1 MSDVT
6 AKPAAPLDE
15 VMLAM
20 DVVDTLRH
28 RQDLAVRELGTDAK
42 EKQLLDKLR
51 DIYHHQGIEVPDH
64 ILREGVA
71 ALQESRF
78 VYDPPKPGFGTSLAR
93 LYVTRK
99 SWGKPVGA
107 VLAAVLLLGVGYFGV
122 WQPYQHGQ
130 AEQARIE
137 LAEGLPAQMDAL
149 YQTIFEETKVQQAVA
164 DAEALRSRGKTF
176 AAEGNREG
184 AEQVVADLT
193 ALRDQ
198 LRQEYTLRVVNRSG
212 VQSGFWTIPE
222 INTAA
227 TNYYIVVEAL
237 DSEGNVLSLPVLN
250 EENGEVEVVSHWGV
264 RVPENVYDGVAADK
278 LDDGIIQINE
288 VGRKSD
294 GFLEVEYN
302 LPVLG
307 GAVTRW

>member
-42 EKQLLDKLR
+42 ERQLIDRLR
-51 DIYHHQGIEVPDH
+51 EIYHQQGIEVPDH
-64 ILREGVA
+64 ILKEGVA

-78 VYDPPKPGFGTSLAR
+78 VYDPPTPGLGTTLAR
-93 LYVTRK
+93 IYVGRK
-99 SWGKPVGA
+99 SWGRPVGA
-107 VLAAVLLLGVGYFGV
+107 VLLALLVLGVGYFGV
-122 WQPYQHGQ
+122 WQPYQAGR

-137 LAEGLPAQMDAL
+137 LSEGLPAQMDAL
-149 YQTIFEETKVQQAVA
+149 YDTIFEETKVQQAVLQ
-164 DAEALRSRGKTF
+164 AEALRTRGKTL

-184 AEQVVADLT
+184 AETALAGLV

-198 LRQEYTLRVVNRSG
+198 LRQDYTLRVVNRTD
-212 VQSGFWTIPE
+212 VQSGFWTFPE
-222 INTAA
+222 INTDA
-227 TNYYIVVEAL
+227 TNYYLVVEAI
-237 DSEGNVLSLPVLN
+237 DAEGKALSLPILN
-250 EENGEVEVVSHWGV
+250 EENGETETVAMWGV
-264 RVPENVYDGVAADK
+264 RVPESVYERVAADK
-278 LDDGIIQINE
+278 RDDGIIQGNE
-288 VGRKSD
+288 IGRKAE
-294 GFLEVEYN
+294 GFLDVEYN
-302 LPVLG
+302 VPVQG